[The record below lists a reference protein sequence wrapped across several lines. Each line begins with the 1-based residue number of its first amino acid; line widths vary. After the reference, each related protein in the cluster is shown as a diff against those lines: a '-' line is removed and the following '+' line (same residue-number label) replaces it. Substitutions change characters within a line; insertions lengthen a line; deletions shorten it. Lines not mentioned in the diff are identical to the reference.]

1 MIRRRKDLMPI
12 SPGLHAYLQKYRRIA
27 GIPAI
32 YDDLTRFIGSAPY
45 EDDRGN
51 ETLWL
56 TVFYEPEMMK
66 SLRVELA
73 KIYLLLK
80 LGTTTSDQLDHLE
93 VDRIDFGEFGNSSPF
108 RVCIINRFNDN
119 RDYFYVKRADASRIY
134 GLELEHLL
142 SPYRLNYFLRDNTLI
157 EDHIAGVPGNVF
169 MKNYLTNPETHS
181 VRVAKEFVKFN
192 ERCFNRLLGDMR
204 SVNYI
209 LEIMPDF
216 EDVTYRA
223 RPIDFDQQSY
233 EGNLQVY
240 HSYRFPDNE
249 PVNEMVKNVLN
260 VETIR
265 QYQKEERTQMARR
278 ARSEIRRL
286 NNLLKA
292 VRLDPIAPLEH
303 IKELGGALDTF
314 HRTNH
319 FHKYNTMG
327 ELTSAHLR
335 ATLGNEKSRG

>member
-12 SPGLHAYLQKYRRIA
+12 SANLHAYLQRYRRIA
-27 GIPAI
+27 GVPAI
-32 YDDLTRFIGSAPY
+32 YDELTRFIGSAPY
-45 EDDRGN
+45 EDDQGN

-56 TVFYEPEMMK
+56 TVFYTPEDMQF
-66 SLRVELA
+66 LREQLA

-80 LGTTTSDQLDHLE
+80 IGEANTTDLDHLE

-108 RVCIINRFNDN
+108 RVCVINRFNDN
-119 RDYFYVKRADASRIY
+119 RDYFYVKKADANRIY

-142 SPYRLNYFLRDNTLI
+142 SPYRINYFVKGNMLI

-169 MKNYLTNPETHS
+169 IKHYLPDPRTNL

-192 ERCFNRLLGDMR
+192 ERCFCRLLGDMR

-209 LEIMPDF
+209 LEVMPDF
-216 EDVTYRA
+216 EEISYRA

-233 EGNLQVY
+233 EGNIEVY
-240 HSYRFPDNE
+240 HSYRFEDNN
-249 PVNEMVKNVLN
+249 PVNEMVRGVLN
-260 VETIR
+260 TETIR
-265 QYQKEERTQMARR
+265 QYQREERTQMSRR

-292 VRLDPIAPLEH
+292 LRNDPIAPIEH
-303 IKELGGALDTF
+303 IKELGTALNKF
-314 HRTNH
+314 HHTNH
-319 FHKYNTMG
+319 FIKYDTMG

-335 ATLGNEKSRG
+335 ALLR